1 MLKKMVIQTWTEVI
15 TSSLQLLWTGFISFL
30 PGFLGAIIIFIIG
43 WVIASILGKLS
54 AQIIRVLRID
64 SILEKMGLKKSLE
77 RANLN
82 LDSSKFIS
90 ELVRWFFIIVFL
102 MAATD
107 ILGLVQV
114 TDFLLRVLLYIPQL
128 IIAVLILLAAVL
140 IANFLQKVVKA
151 SVEAAGFDS
160 ANTLAA
166 ITKWSI
172 LVFAVLAALMQL
184 GIAPALIQTIFTGF
198 IAALVISSG
207 LAFGLGGKD
216 FAASILNK
224 FRKDI
229 KGE

>member
-1 MLKKMVIQTWTEVI
+1 MAIQTWTEVI
-15 TSSLQLLWTGFISFL
+15 TSSLQSLWMGFINFL

-43 WVIASILGKLS
+43 WVIASVLGKLS

-114 TDFLLRVLLYIPQL
+114 TDFLSKILLYIPQL
-128 IIAVLILLAAVL
+128 IAAVLILLAAVL
-140 IANFLQKVVKA
+140 IANFLQKLVKA
-151 SVEAAGFDS
+151 SVEAAGFSS

-166 ITKWSI
+166 ITKWSV
-172 LVFAVLAALMQL
+172 LVFAILAALLQL

-198 IAALVISSG
+198 VAALVISSG
-207 LAFGLGGKD
+207 LAFGLGGKE

>member
-1 MLKKMVIQTWTEVI
+1 MAIQTWTEVI
-15 TSSLQLLWTGFISFL
+15 TNSLQLLWTGFINFL
-30 PGFLGAIIIFIIG
+30 PSFLGAIIIFIIG
-43 WVIASILGKLS
+43 WVIASVLGKLS

-82 LDSSKFIS
+82 LDSSKFMS

-114 TDFLLRVLLYIPQL
+114 TDFLVRVLLYIPQL
-128 IIAVLILLAAVL
+128 IVAVLILLAAVL
-140 IANFLQKVVKA
+140 IANFLQKLVKA
-151 SVEAAGFDS
+151 SVEAAGFSS

-166 ITKWSI
+166 VTKWSV
-172 LVFAVLAALMQL
+172 LVFAILAALLQL

-198 IAALVISSG
+198 VAALVISSG
-207 LAFGLGGKD
+207 LAFGLGGRD

>member
-1 MLKKMVIQTWTEVI
+1 MAIQTWTEVI
-15 TSSLQLLWTGFISFL
+15 TGSLQLLWTGFIGFL
-30 PGFLGAIIIFIIG
+30 PSFLGAIIIFIIG
-43 WVIASILGKLS
+43 WVIASVLGKLS

-64 SILEKMGLKKSLE
+64 SILEKMGFKKSLE

-82 LDSSKFIS
+82 LDSSKFMG

-107 ILGLVQV
+107 ILGLTQV
-114 TDFLLRVLLYIPQL
+114 TDFLVRVLLYIPQL
-128 IIAVLILLAAVL
+128 IVAVLILLAAVL
-140 IANFLQKVVKA
+140 IANFLQRIVRA
-151 SVEAAGFDS
+151 SVEAAGFSS

-166 ITKWSI
+166 ITKWSV
-172 LVFAVLAALMQL
+172 LVFAILAALIQL

-198 IAALVISSG
+198 VAALVISSG

>member
-1 MLKKMVIQTWTEVI
+1 MVIQTWTEVI

>member
-1 MLKKMVIQTWTEVI
+1 MAIQTWTEVI
-15 TSSLQLLWTGFISFL
+15 TSSLQSLWMGFINFL

-43 WVIASILGKLS
+43 WVIASVLGKLS

-114 TDFLLRVLLYIPQL
+114 TDFLSRILLYIPQL
-128 IIAVLILLAAVL
+128 IAAVLILLAAVL
-140 IANFLQKVVKA
+140 IANFLQKLVKA
-151 SVEAAGFDS
+151 SVEAAGFSS

-166 ITKWSI
+166 ITKWSV
-172 LVFAVLAALMQL
+172 LVFAILAALLQL

-198 IAALVISSG
+198 VAALVISSG
-207 LAFGLGGKD
+207 LAFGLGGKE

>member
-1 MLKKMVIQTWTEVI
+1 MAIQTWTEII
-15 TSSLQLLWTGFISFL
+15 TSSLQSLWVGFINFL
-30 PGFLGAIIIFIIG
+30 PGFLGAVIIFIIG
-43 WVIASILGKLS
+43 WIIASALGKLS

-64 SILEKMGLKKSLE
+64 GILERMGLKKSLE

-102 MAATD
+102 MTATN

-114 TDFLLRVLLYIPQL
+114 TDFLLKVLLYIPQL
-128 IIAVLILLAAVL
+128 IVAVLILLAAVL
-140 IANFLQKVVKA
+140 IADFLQKLVKA
-151 SVEAAGFDS
+151 SVDAAGFSS

-172 LVFAVLAALMQL
+172 LIFAILAALLQL

-216 FAASILNK
+216 FAASILDK

>member
-1 MLKKMVIQTWTEVI
+1 MAIQTWTEVI
-15 TSSLQLLWTGFISFL
+15 TSSLQLLWTGFIGFL
-30 PGFLGAIIIFIIG
+30 PSFLGAIIIFIIG
-43 WVIASILGKLS
+43 WVIASVLGKLS

-64 SILEKMGLKKSLE
+64 SILEKMGFKKSLE

-82 LDSSKFIS
+82 LDSSKFMG

-107 ILGLVQV
+107 ILGLTQV
-114 TDFLLRVLLYIPQL
+114 TDFLVRVLLYIPQL
-128 IIAVLILLAAVL
+128 IVAVLILLAAVL
-140 IANFLQKVVKA
+140 IANFLQRIVRA
-151 SVEAAGFDS
+151 SVEAAGFSS

-166 ITKWSI
+166 ITKWSV
-172 LVFAVLAALMQL
+172 LVFAILAALIQL

-198 IAALVISSG
+198 VAALVISSG

>member
-1 MLKKMVIQTWTEVI
+1 MVIQTWTEVI

-30 PGFLGAIIIFIIG
+30 PGFLGAIIIFVIG
-43 WVIASILGKLS
+43 WVIASILGRLS

-107 ILGLVQV
+107 ILRLVQV

-184 GIAPALIQTIFTGF
+184 GIAPALIQIIFTGF

>member
-1 MLKKMVIQTWTEVI
+1 MAIQTWTEVI
-15 TSSLQLLWTGFISFL
+15 TGSLQSLWTGFINFL
-30 PGFLGAIIIFIIG
+30 PSFLGAIIIFIIG
-43 WVIASILGKLS
+43 WVIASVLGKLS

-64 SILEKMGLKKSLE
+64 SILEKMGFKKSLE

-82 LDSSKFIS
+82 LDSSKFMS

-107 ILGLVQV
+107 ILGLTQV
-114 TDFLLRVLLYIPQL
+114 TDFLVRVLLYIPQL
-128 IIAVLILLAAVL
+128 IVAVLILLAAVL
-140 IANFLQKVVKA
+140 IANFLQRIVKA
-151 SVEAAGFDS
+151 SVEAAGFQS
-160 ANTLAA
+160 ANTLAT

-172 LVFAVLAALMQL
+172 LVFAILAALIQL